1 VGPRVVFIVDEA
13 QELKPAV
20 LETIRGLWD
29 RGEHARQGYVTKS
42 AFGWVPVGNEMFMG
56 KGGNLRVARFRPLMP
71 RLTASVHLPR
81 PDKKEIAALARSRGT
96 CGHWALRRANRG
108 LRLAAKGKPVALD
121 LLRRNIRLMGGGQVM
136 TELFKIEIVLESQHL
151 LDFGDFV
158 NAVCLEFPGCV
169 EWQTEALIEACSADN
184 LDIPAILLA
193 LSTLAT
199 YAHNAVMVD
208 DAVAQS
214 IGRASPVHLKGGPVQ

>member
-81 PDKKEIAALARSRGT
+81 PDKKEIAALAA
-96 CGHWALRRANRG
+96 AL
-108 LRLAAKGKPVALD
+108 
-121 LLRRNIRLMGGGQVM
+121 
-136 TELFKIEIVLESQHL
+136 
-151 LDFGDFV
+151 
-158 NAVCLEFPGCV
+158 FPGCV

-184 LDIPAILLA
+184 PDIPAILLA